1 MNTTRTKTE
10 ASFFCLEEESLATP
24 FLSLF
29 QHELPSRLSLHL
41 EIIIFC
47 YIHTYTYILP
57 LYNLG
62 MDYGFGY
69 WTCEIKDWRMGMVL
83 LSLPL
88 AENIDRDLSLRN
100 ACCN

>member
-1 MNTTRTKTE
+1 MGGKPV
-10 ASFFCLEEESLATP
+10 SP

-41 EIIIFC
+41 EIIFLR
-47 YIHTYTYILP
+47 YTYIHIYII

-88 AENIDRDLSLRN
+88 AENIDRET
-100 ACCN
+100 

>member
-1 MNTTRTKTE
+1 MSPPRDCRYIWK
-10 ASFFCLEEESLATP
+10 
-24 FLSLF
+24 LF
-29 QHELPSRLSLHL
+29 
-41 EIIIFC
+41 FC
-47 YIHTYTYILP
+47 YIHTYTYILS

-88 AENIDRDLSLRN
+88 AENIDRET
-100 ACCN
+100 